1 MSKKNL
7 LPFIAL
13 LALAPVAFA
22 VQDQGGGYAAA
33 PKPPPKVADP
43 TMARKNFNIGFEEYQ
58 MATGMESAAAGQTP
72 EKAASMKE
80 AATTGFTRARDK
92 FRSAATDDPKM
103 KEAWNML
110 GFTSRKL
117 GNFDDSL
124 KAYEE
129 ALKLDPAYPEAIE
142 YRAELYLLM
151 GRLGDAKEAYG
162 TLLKSAPPV
171 AAVLKTSMQDWVK
184 AKKETPGVSEADR
197 KEFTAWVKK
206 L

>member
-1 MSKKNL
+1 MIHKTL
-7 LPFIAL
+7 LPVVAL
-13 LALAPVAFA
+13 LALTPAAFA
-22 VQDQGGGYAAA
+22 VEDQGGGYRAQPA
-33 PKPPPKVADP
+33 PPPKVADP

-72 EKAASMKE
+72 EKAASMKD

-117 GNFDDSL
+117 GKYEDSL
-124 KAYEE
+124 KAYDE
-129 ALKLDPAYPEAIE
+129 ALKLDPVYPEATE
-142 YRAELYLLM
+142 YRGELFLLM
-151 GRLGDAKEAYG
+151 GRLEDAKGAYAS
-162 TLLKSAPPV
+162 LLKSSPTV
-171 AAVLKTSMQDWVK
+171 AAVLKTAMQDWVK
-184 AKKETPGVSEADR
+184 AKTPVQGVTDDQR
-197 KEFTAWVKK
+197 KDFAAWVKM

>member
-1 MSKKNL
+1 MLKRNL
-7 LPFIAL
+7 LSFVAL
-13 LALAPVAFA
+13 LAVTPVAFA
-22 VQDQGGGYAAA
+22 VKDDGGGYRAA
-33 PKPPPKVADP
+33 PTPPPKVADP

-58 MATGMESAAAGQTP
+58 MATGMESAAAGQTG
-72 EKAASMKE
+72 EKAASMKD

-92 FRSAATDDPKM
+92 FRSATVDDPKM

-124 KAYEE
+124 QAYEE

-162 TLLKSAPPV
+162 TLLKSAPPI
-171 AAVLKTSMQDWVK
+171 AEVLKTSMKDWVK
-184 AKKETPGVSEADR
+184 AKKVPSGVADADL
-197 KEFTAWVKK
+197 KDFTAWVKK